1 MTTTSEPVPATAG
14 RLSRVDQRLRRV
26 VGIAAA
32 SYVGRLGSA
41 LAVVVTIPMARA
53 VLAPDLFG
61 VWMMLS
67 GLLAFFAFADLGV
80 GNGVLN
86 RIAAAHARGDAAER
100 RRTMSAGYA
109 CTGSVALLLVSVWIV
124 WASASTNPTAL
135 VGQIVPEHRR
145 ETAQALWVFVVLL
158 AVNIPASL
166 IQKLQLGMQRGQW
179 VGFAQFGAAVGTLV
193 GVPLALHL
201 DAGLPALVLASLGM
215 QVFVN
220 LVSTV
225 VWYGGAAQRLPH
237 AVRSMWRFEW
247 GVVASLLR
255 TGSMFLVLQLA
266 AAFAFQSDAIVI
278 VHRLGQVAYG
288 DFAVVQRVFLA
299 ASSLLVAGLTGLWP
313 AIGEALASGD
323 RAWVRH
329 ALRRGLLTVLA
340 AMGGSCLLLA
350 LLMPEILRRW
360 VGMSVPPPVSLV
372 AVLATWTVVEAMGN
386 VSGAVMNAAGLLRP
400 QVIAAAAMAAVAF
413 AGKWFLV
420 PVIGAQGATLATLC
434 AYAAISVPIQIV
446 ILRHFFRAG

>member
-1 MTTTSEPVPATAG
+1 M
-14 RLSRVDQRLRRV
+14 
-26 VGIAAA
+26 
-32 SYVGRLGSA
+32 A
-41 LAVVVTIPMARA
+41 LTVFVTIPMARA

-86 RIAAAHARGDAAER
+86 RIAVAHALGDIAEQ
-100 RRTMSAGYA
+100 RRTMSAGYT
-109 CTGSVALLLVSVWIV
+109 CTTGVALLLLLTWTG
-124 WASASTNPTAL
+124 WATLASDPTSL

-145 ETAQALWVFVVLL
+145 EITRALWVFVVLL
-158 AVNIPASL
+158 SINIPASL

-179 VGFAQFGAAVGTLV
+179 IGVTQFGAAVGTLI

-201 DAGLPALVLASLGM
+201 EAGLPALVLASLGM
-215 QVFVN
+215 QVLAN
-220 LVSTV
+220 LTSTV
-225 VWYGGAAQRLPH
+225 LWYRQGAQRAPLTLR
-237 AVRSMWRFEW
+237 VRRLAEWR
-247 GVVASLLR
+247 VIASLLR

-278 VHRLGQVAYG
+278 VHRVGQIAYG

-329 ALRRGLLTVLA
+329 ALHRGLLIVLA
-340 AMGGSCLLLA
+340 AMSSACLLLA

-360 VGMSVPPPVSLV
+360 IGMTLPPPTSLV
-372 AVLATWTVVEAMGN
+372 AVLAIWTVVEAMGN

-400 QVIAAAAMAAVAF
+400 QVAAAAVMAVVAF
-413 AGKWFLV
+413 TGKWLLV
-420 PVIGAQGATLATLC
+420 PVIGAEGATLSTLC
-434 AYAAISVPIQIV
+434 AYLAISLPIQIV
-446 ILRHFFRAG
+446 ILRHFFRAGRAPADAQARQTEP

>member
-1 MTTTSEPVPATAG
+1 
-14 RLSRVDQRLRRV
+14 
-26 VGIAAA
+26 
-32 SYVGRLGSA
+32 
-41 LAVVVTIPMARA
+41 MARA

-61 VWMMLS
+61 VWMMVS

-86 RIAAAHARGDAAER
+86 RIAAAHASGDTSEQ

-109 CTGSVALLLVSVWIV
+109 CTGAVALLLLSVWIV
-124 WASASTNPTAL
+124 WATLSSDPTSL
-135 VGQIVPEHRR
+135 VGKIEIEHRR

-158 AVNIPASL
+158 AINIPASL

-179 VGFAQFGAAVGTLV
+179 IGFAQFGAAVGTLIC
-193 GVPLALHL
+193 VPLALHL
-201 DAGLPALVLASLGM
+201 EAGLPALVLASLGM
-215 QVFVN
+215 QVLAN
-220 LVSTV
+220 LASTAL
-225 VWYGGAAQRLPH
+225 WYRRAAQRAAL
-237 AVRSMWRFEW
+237 AVRSKRLAEW
-247 GVVASLLR
+247 SVVVSLLR
-255 TGSMFLVLQLA
+255 TGSMFLVLQIA

-288 DFAVVQRVFLA
+288 DFAVIQRVFLA

-329 ALRRGLLTVLA
+329 ALRRGLLTVFA
-340 AMGGSCLLLA
+340 AMSGTCLLLA

-360 VGMSVPPPVSLV
+360 VGMTLPPPVSLI
-372 AVLATWTVVEAMGN
+372 AVLAIWTVVEAMGN

-400 QVIAAAAMAAVAF
+400 QVIAAATMATVAF

-434 AYAAISVPIQIV
+434 AYVAISIPIQIV
-446 ILRHFFRAG
+446 ILRHFFRAK